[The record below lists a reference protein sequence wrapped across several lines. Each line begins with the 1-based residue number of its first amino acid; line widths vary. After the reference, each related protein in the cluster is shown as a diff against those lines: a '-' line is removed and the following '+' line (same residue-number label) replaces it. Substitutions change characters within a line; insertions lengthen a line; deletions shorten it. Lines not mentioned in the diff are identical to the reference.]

1 MKPFAK
7 KKAIAMSQLFLLFSN
22 AEEEEEEKK
31 KESQSDR
38 PSRRQLRG
46 ERKLVLLTES
56 GLRTQQRPAQ
66 K

>member
-22 AEEEEEEKK
+22 AEEEEEERRK
-31 KESQSDR
+31 SQSDR